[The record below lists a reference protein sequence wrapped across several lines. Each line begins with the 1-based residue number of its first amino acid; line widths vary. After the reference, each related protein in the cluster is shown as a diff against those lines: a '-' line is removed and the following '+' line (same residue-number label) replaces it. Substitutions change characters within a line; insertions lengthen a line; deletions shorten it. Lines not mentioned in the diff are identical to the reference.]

1 MNFEASPAALAR
13 NEEDIRPVTNWTLRR
28 NRYRMPTDAEADL
41 IGVGTSY
48 PSTVSVVNDEGLFFI
63 NDGATIHV
71 FTTAELG
78 I

>member
-1 MNFEASPAALAR
+1 MNFKATPKALAL

-28 NRYRMPTDAEADL
+28 NRYRLPTPEEAQK
-41 IGVGTSY
+41 IGVGTDY

-63 NDGATIHV
+63 NDGATIYV

-78 I
+78 L